1 MKKPAA
7 TTKRV
12 EEIESIQASIRKLGE
27 QYKKDF
33 PEPLPISS
41 TIEMDLKTAIDSL
54 DLLKG
59 VYKAKAEK

>member
-1 MKKPAA
+1 MQKRAV

-12 EEIESIQASIRKLGE
+12 EEIEGIQDSIRKLAE

-33 PEPLPISS
+33 PEPLPLSS
-41 TIEMDLKTAIDSL
+41 AIENDLKTAIDSL

-59 VYKAKAEK
+59 VYKAKTEK

>member
-1 MKKPAA
+1 MKKRAVK
-7 TTKRV
+7 TNRV
-12 EEIESIQASIRKLGE
+12 EEIEGIQDSIRKLGE
-27 QYKKDF
+27 QFKKDF
-33 PEPLPISS
+33 PEPLPLSS